1 MVFDN
6 TVVNMVKQ
14 KLVVVG
20 DIAVGKTTIINSLLG
35 QKFKDNY
42 EPSVGVDFFTKNIK
56 FKGKNIKLQIWDSAG
71 QEKYRS
77 LIKNY
82 IRGSS
87 IIFIIY
93 DIASKLKLYKF
104 KLDKNSFENVN
115 HWLKFIRDIE
125 NCLVVICGNKLD
137 LNENRLVFI
146 IDIKKGGHFR
156 RGKIS

>member
-1 MVFDN
+1 MESHNTNRINTLPNRNNGSQVYDN
-6 TVVNMVKQ
+6 SVVNMVKQ

-42 EPSVGVDFFTKNIK
+42 EPSVGVDFFTKNLK

-87 IIFIIY
+87 IILIIY
-93 DIASKLKLYKF
+93 DITSNLF
-104 KLDKNSFENVN
+104 
-115 HWLKFIRDIE
+115 R
-125 NCLVVICGNKLD
+125 
-137 LNENRLVFI
+137 FI
-146 IDIKKGGHFR
+146 IER
-156 RGKIS
+156 

>member
-1 MVFDN
+1 MESPNTNGINTLQNRNNGSQVFDN
-6 TVVNMVKQ
+6 SAVNMVKQ

-42 EPSVGVDFFTKNIK
+42 EPSVGVDFFTKNLK
-56 FKGKNIKLQIWDSAG
+56 FKGKSIKLQIWDSAG

-87 IIFIIY
+87 IILIIY
-93 DIASKLKLYKF
+93 DITSNLFAL
-104 KLDKNSFENVN
+104 
-115 HWLKFIRDIE
+115 I
-125 NCLVVICGNKLD
+125 
-137 LNENRLVFI
+137 
-146 IDIKKGGHFR
+146 
-156 RGKIS
+156 

>member
-1 MVFDN
+1 METSYTNRMHSPANCDNNNSLAFDN
-6 TVVNMVKQ
+6 TNVNMIKQ

-35 QKFKDNY
+35 QKFKENY

-87 IIFIIY
+87 IIFVIY
-93 DIASKLKLYKF
+93 DITS
-104 KLDKNSFENVN
+104 
-115 HWLKFIRDIE
+115 
-125 NCLVVICGNKLD
+125 
-137 LNENRLVFI
+137 I
-146 IDIKKGGHFR
+146 ITILIYHTY
-156 RGKIS
+156 

>member
-1 MVFDN
+1 MDTINSNRVNTNPNRNNSSLAFDN
-6 TVVNMVKQ
+6 TGVNMVKQ

-35 QKFKDNY
+35 QKFKDTY

-87 IIFIIY
+87 IILIIY
-93 DIASKLKLYKF
+93 DITSIIINYINIRQKF
-104 KLDKNSFENVN
+104 F
-115 HWLKFIRDIE
+115 
-125 NCLVVICGNKLD
+125 
-137 LNENRLVFI
+137 
-146 IDIKKGGHFR
+146 
-156 RGKIS
+156 

>member
-1 MVFDN
+1 METINSNRINTTPNRNNTSMVFDN

-35 QKFKDNY
+35 QKFKDHY

-93 DIASKLKLYKF
+93 DITSKLKF
-104 KLDKNSFENVN
+104 S
-115 HWLKFIRDIE
+115 
-125 NCLVVICGNKLD
+125 
-137 LNENRLVFI
+137 NR
-146 IDIKKGGHFR
+146 
-156 RGKIS
+156 